1 MAASLFYDQEILR
14 RYPRPMNPND
24 VIPPEMLTKNAH
36 NDMLLFTAFLSV
48 IIGSILIYLGN
59 RGKLLW
65 MVVWSI
71 GLIGMSVFMAGSIV
85 FGYL

>member
-1 MAASLFYDQEILR
+1 
-14 RYPRPMNPND
+14 MNPND
-24 VIPPEMLTKNAH
+24 VIPPEMLTKNTH

-48 IIGSILIYLGN
+48 IIGSVLIYLGK
-59 RGKLLW
+59 RGKQLW

-71 GLIGMSVFMAGSIV
+71 GLIGMSLFMAGSII